1 MGTQH
6 QDSTDATEP
15 STDAG
20 ERIAELERE
29 NKKLERKLSRCQR
42 NLTRTEDIAG
52 KNQQM
57 LETII
62 SDLEETQEELEEA
75 NEELEARVEQRTRE
89 LQEARDEAVRANQA
103 KSAFLANMS
112 HELRTPLNAIIGYS
126 ELIQEE
132 LVFHCAERDESSPVS
147 PDDLQRIQVA
157 GRHLLALINNV
168 LDISK
173 IEAGRLQTDITTV
186 DVGDVVEETLKT
198 TEQQVQENGNELVVD
213 IGDDVPSME
222 TDRVKLRQCLIN
234 LVNNAAKFTEDG
246 QVTIRV
252 RAPDDETV
260 CVAVEDTGIGI
271 PEDSQER
278 LFEDYEQAEK
288 STTRRFGGT
297 GLGLTITRHF
307 SELLGG
313 RIDVESQEGVGT
325 TFTIELPRRTPQPSD

>member
-1 MGTQH
+1 M
-6 QDSTDATEP
+6 
-15 STDAG
+15 
-20 ERIAELERE
+20 ERNNER
-29 NKKLERKLSRCQR
+29 LERKLSRCQR

-75 NEELEARVEQRTRE
+75 NEELEARVAQRTRE

-132 LVFHCAERDESSPVS
+132 LVFHYSERDESSPVS

-173 IEAGRLQTDITTV
+173 IEAGRLQTDITAV
-186 DVGDVVEETLKT
+186 DVGDVVDETLKT
-198 TEQQVQENGNELVVD
+198 TEQQVQDNGNELVVD
-213 IGDDVPSME
+213 IGDDVQSME

-252 RAPDDETV
+252 RAPDSETV
-260 CVAVEDTGIGI
+260 HFVVEDTGIGI
-271 PEDSQER
+271 PEESQER
-278 LFEDYEQAEK
+278 LFEDFEQAEE

-313 RIDVESQEGVGT
+313 RIDVESQEGEGT
-325 TFTIELPRRTPQPSD
+325 AFTIELPRKTPPPGD